1 MTPANI
7 TRQVSAGAIV
17 GVSAVIY
24 SISYG
29 TLLFAGPLSNYIG
42 YGISVALITAIIGAL
57 LGLFSDDDTFIS
69 GPDSNTMAGM
79 AGALAIMTTFGVAEA
94 ETLEMAI
101 ATIVFASLIS
111 GLSFYLMAHFH
122 LSGLIRYIPFPVM
135 AGFLAATGWLMSS
148 GALNIIAGTPLTMG
162 GLDKVLGQPLMPHL
176 YVGIVVAL
184 ALFVLSS
191 YVSTAILIP
200 VTLIIVSIAV
210 NAFILS
216 GVCTGNYCEK
226 EYWLFTQLKDGQWL
240 APWNL
245 NFKTEHLYL
254 ILELL
259 PSLLIVSFV
268 GLITILLSV
277 ASLELNS
284 KKEFELDKIVR
295 THGASSLIAAI
306 FGGFVGIISISRTT
320 LNQSGGGG
328 KLSGV
333 VASLICLAFFLGAGI
348 VLTVI
353 PKAALGGLILFLGIG
368 MFKQWLWDQR
378 KVVSKIEFAQILL
391 ILFLVA
397 NFGYI
402 YGFIAGIIISCLIF
416 VYTYSQIGLAF
427 PPTYL
432 SEFSSTVVRAE
443 EQVNVLKISGRKFA
457 IFRLSGYVFF
467 GSASKIDALFKSINV
482 DSMKGVIID
491 LSYISGIDRSAI
503 GVFQRIIRRYSHK
516 NLQFYL
522 VFSDKNRALVQSIG
536 SVDEGGHLVSYYGS
550 LDNAIEHAEDELIKT
565 FDAGLP
571 PQTIFSF
578 TDSPENSAIFK
589 NYCTFNHVSENEV
602 VVKEGDLGSGEIYF
616 LESGEF
622 GISTLVDG
630 HSFILAKF
638 LPGSIVGEIS
648 FYTKG
653 ARSAT
658 ISTLSPSSFYTLSEA
673 NMAKMRTENPSLA
686 TKLDL
691 MVIAKL
697 SNSLQRANKLIATLV
712 QKPN

>member
-79 AGALAIMTTFGVAEA
+79 AGALAIMTTFGIAEA
-94 ETLEMAI
+94 DTLEMAI
-101 ATIVFASLIS
+101 ATIVFASIIS

-122 LSGLIRYIPFPVM
+122 LSGLVRYIPFPVM
-135 AGFLAATGWLMSS
+135 AGFLASTGWLMSS
-148 GALNIIAGTPLTMG
+148 GSLNIIAGTPLTLL
-162 GLDKVLGQPLMPHL
+162 GLEKVIAQPLMPHL
-176 YVGIVVAL
+176 YVGIAVAL

-191 YVSTAILIP
+191 YISTAILIP
-200 VTLIIVSIAV
+200 VTLIIVSLAV

-216 GVCTGNYCEK
+216 GVCSGTYCDK

-240 APWNL
+240 APWDL
-245 NFKTEHLYL
+245 NFKTEQLYW

-259 PSLLIVSFV
+259 PSLFIVSFV

-295 THGASSLIAAI
+295 AHGATSLIAAI

-378 KVVSKIEFAQILL
+378 HVVSKIEFAQILL
-391 ILFLVA
+391 ILLLVA
-397 NFGYI
+397 QFGYI
-402 YGFIAGIIISCLIF
+402 YGFVAGIIISCLIF

-427 PPTYL
+427 PPTDL

-443 EQVNVLKISGRKFA
+443 RQVNVLKNSGKKIA
-457 IFRLSGYVFF
+457 IFRLNGYVFF
-467 GSASKIDALFKSINV
+467 GSASKIDALFKSINI
-482 DSMKGVIID
+482 DLMEGVIID
-491 LSYISGIDRSAI
+491 LSHISGIDRSAI
-503 GVFQRIIRRYSHK
+503 GVFQRIIRRYAHK

-522 VFSDKNRALVQSIG
+522 VFSDSNRVSVQSIG
-536 SVDEGGHLVSYYGS
+536 TVDEGGHLVSFYGS
-550 LDNAIEHAEDELIKT
+550 LDSAIEHAEEELLTKFST
-565 FDAGLP
+565 DASP
-571 PQTIFSF
+571 KTIFHF
-578 TDSPENSAIFK
+578 TDSAEDSAIFQT
-589 NYCTFNHVSENEV
+589 YCTFKNVPEGQV
-602 VVKEGDLGSGEIYF
+602 IIKEGDIDSGELYF

-622 GISTLVDG
+622 GVSTLVDG
-630 HSFILAKF
+630 DVLTLAKV

-648 FYTKG
+648 FYTHG
-653 ARSAT
+653 VRSAT
-658 ISTLSPSSFYTLSEA
+658 IHALSPSMFYTLTEA
-673 NMAKMRTENPSLA
+673 NMTRMRKENPALA
-686 TKLDL
+686 AKLDL
-691 MVIAKL
+691 MVITKL
-697 SNSLQRANKLIATLV
+697 SNSLQRADKLIRTLV
-712 QKPN
+712 QKAN